1 MSVDIHGA
9 RILYTIPILGGI
21 NITST
26 LVITWCVMAV
36 LTGLSI
42 WLTRDLKVRGVSK
55 RQAVAEWL
63 VQFADSFVEQNM
75 GKKWVKSFAPFIAA
89 IFALSL
95 GSSLTSLI
103 GCFPPTADLVTE
115 LAWAIVVFVIITYN
129 NIKSNGL
136 LGYLKSFCSP
146 IFLMAPFNVLGEV
159 FKPVSMTFRH
169 FGNIVSGTVISA
181 LVYAGLTAANVAL
194 FSLIPGAV
202 GKVLGAIPFLTV
214 GIPAALSLYF
224 DWFGSVIQAFIFCVL
239 TMVFI
244 SQAAGE
250 EE

>member
-1 MSVDIHGA
+1 
-9 RILYTIPILGGI
+9 
-21 NITST
+21 
-26 LVITWCVMAV
+26 
-36 LTGLSI
+36 
-42 WLTRDLKVRGVSK
+42 
-55 RQAVAEWL
+55 
-63 VQFADSFVEQNM
+63 QFADNFVEQNM
-75 GKKWVKSFAPFIAA
+75 GKRWVASFAPFIAT

-95 GSSLTSLI
+95 CSSLTSLI

-115 LAWAIVVFVIITYN
+115 LAWAIVVFIIITYN
-129 NIKSNGL
+129 NIKSSGL

-169 FGNIVSGTVISA
+169 FGNIVSGSVISA
-181 LVYAGLTAANVAL
+181 LVYAGLAAANVAL
-194 FSLIPGAV
+194 FGLIPGAV

-214 GIPAALSLYF
+214 GVPAVLSLYF